1 MGPSM
6 RGRSWLRFRRMPVRA
21 RRCWRI
27 LSSFA
32 GSRSEAV
39 RRVSLNS
46 WKKMSRLS
54 GKNCSG
60 ESGSLSHS
68 QAKNSWL
75 LRMSFCSG
83 WQRRSSCSALQR
95 KSSWSGWKRR
105 SSCSEL
111 QKMSFWSEWQK
122 MRSWSEL
129 QKMSSLS
136 ALQKMSSLSGKMR
149 KSCSGWQKRSS
160 GSALQRRS
168 SLSELQKMNSL
179 SALQKRSFLSGWQT
193 LSCFRN
199 FSGPLRMTKNRHG
212 MMRMNCVSLSRK
224 SSSAGSSSSERRKP
238 YLKNSAK
245 MKMLKNFWLLCFWR
259 FRKNSWSGHRVPYL
273 RTSLLSRRWKL
284 LII

>member
-83 WQRRSSCSALQR
+83 WQRRSSCS
-95 KSSWSGWKRR
+95 
-105 SSCSEL
+105 
-111 QKMSFWSEWQK
+111 
-122 MRSWSEL
+122 EL

-160 GSALQRRS
+160 YSGWQKRSSGSALQR
-168 SLSELQKMNSL
+168 
-179 SALQKRSFLSGWQT
+179 RSFLSGWQT

-259 FRKNSWSGHRVPYL
+259 CRKNSWSGHRVPYL

>member
-1 MGPSM
+1 MAPSM

-32 GSRSEAV
+32 GSRSEDV
-39 RRVSLNS
+39 RHVSLNS

-83 WQRRSSCSALQR
+83 WQRRSSCSALQ
-95 KSSWSGWKRR
+95 
-105 SSCSEL
+105 
-111 QKMSFWSEWQK
+111 
-122 MRSWSEL
+122 
-129 QKMSSLS
+129 KMSSLS
-136 ALQKMSSLSGKMR
+136 ALQKRCSWSGKMRKPGSGWQKKSSLSGKMR

-160 GSALQRRS
+160 CFGW
-168 SLSELQKMNSL
+168 QKMS
-179 SALQKRSFLSGWQT
+179 SLSGWQT
-193 LSCFRN
+193 VNHFRN
-199 FSGPLRMTKNRHG
+199 FSGPLRMTMNRYG

-259 FRKNSWSGHRVPYL
+259 CRKNSWSGHRVPYL

>member
-1 MGPSM
+1 MSPSM
-6 RGRSWLRFRRMPVRA
+6 RGRSWSRFRRMPVRA
-21 RRCWRI
+21 RRCWRT

-39 RRVSLNS
+39 RRVYLNS

-83 WQRRSSCSALQR
+83 WQRRSSCS
-95 KSSWSGWKRR
+95 
-105 SSCSEL
+105 
-111 QKMSFWSEWQK
+111 
-122 MRSWSEL
+122 EL
-129 QKMSSLS
+129 QKMSSWS

-149 KSCSGWQKRSS
+149 KSCSGWQRMSS

-168 SLSELQKMNSL
+168 SLSGW
-179 SALQKRSFLSGWQT
+179 QKRCFLSGWQT
-193 LSCFRN
+193 LNHFRN

-212 MMRMNCVSLSRK
+212 MKRMNCASLSRK

-259 FRKNSWSGHRVPYL
+259 CRKNSWSGHRVPYL

>member
-6 RGRSWLRFRRMPVRA
+6 RGRSWLRFRRMPVRV
-21 RRCWRI
+21 RRWRRI

-32 GSRSEAV
+32 GSRSEDV

-46 WKKMSRLS
+46 WKKMNRLS

-83 WQRRSSCSALQR
+83 WQRRSSCS
-95 KSSWSGWKRR
+95 
-105 SSCSEL
+105 
-111 QKMSFWSEWQK
+111 
-122 MRSWSEL
+122 EL

-160 GSALQRRS
+160 GSGKMRKPC
-168 SLSELQKMNSL
+168 SEWQKMNSL
-179 SALQKRSFLSGWQT
+179 SALQKMSSLSGWQT
-193 LSCFRN
+193 VNHFRN
-199 FSGPLRMTKNRHG
+199 FSGPLRMTKNRYG
-212 MMRMNCVSLSRK
+212 MKRMNCASLSRK

>member
-39 RRVSLNS
+39 RHVSLNS

-75 LRMSFCSG
+75 LRMSFWSALQKMSFCSG
-83 WQRRSSCSALQR
+83 WQRRSS
-95 KSSWSGWKRR
+95 W
-105 SSCSEL
+105 
-111 QKMSFWSEWQK
+111 
-122 MRSWSEL
+122 
-129 QKMSSLS
+129 S

-149 KSCSGWQKRSS
+149 KFCSGWQKRSS
-160 GSALQRRS
+160 GSGKMRKPC
-168 SLSELQKMNSL
+168 SEWQKMNSW

>member
-1 MGPSM
+1 MAPSM
-6 RGRSWLRFRRMPVRA
+6 RGRSWSRFRRMPVRV

-39 RRVSLNS
+39 RRVYPNS

-75 LRMSFCSG
+75 LRMS
-83 WQRRSSCSALQR
+83 
-95 KSSWSGWKRR
+95 SWSGWQRR

-111 QKMSFWSEWQK
+111 QKMSFWS
-122 MRSWSEL
+122 
-129 QKMSSLS
+129 
-136 ALQKMSSLSGKMR
+136 ALQRRS
-149 KSCSGWQKRSS
+149 SCSGWQKRSS

-168 SLSELQKMNSL
+168 SLS
-179 SALQKRSFLSGWQT
+179 GWQT
-193 LSCFRN
+193 LSCLRN
-199 FSGPLRMTKNRHG
+199 FSGPLRMMMNRHG
-212 MMRMNCVSLSRK
+212 MKRMNCASLFRK

-259 FRKNSWSGHRVPYL
+259 CRKNSWSGHRVPYL

>member
-6 RGRSWLRFRRMPVRA
+6 RGRSWSRFRRMPVRA

-83 WQRRSSCSALQR
+83 WQRRS
-95 KSSWSGWKRR
+95 
-105 SSCSEL
+105 
-111 QKMSFWSEWQK
+111 FWSEWK
-122 MRSWSEL
+122 
-129 QKMSSLS
+129 KMSSW
-136 ALQKMSSLSGKMR
+136 SGKMR

-160 GSALQRRS
+160 YSGWQKRSSGSALQR
-168 SLSELQKMNSL
+168 
-179 SALQKRSFLSGWQT
+179 RSFLSGWQT

>member
-6 RGRSWLRFRRMPVRA
+6 RGRSWSRFRRMPVRA
-21 RRCWRI
+21 RRCWRT

-75 LRMSFCSG
+75 LRMSSWSG
-83 WQRRSSCSALQR
+83 WQRRSSWSALQR
-95 KSSWSGWKRR
+95 RN
-105 SSCSEL
+105 
-111 QKMSFWSEWQK
+111 
-122 MRSWSEL
+122 
-129 QKMSSLS
+129 SL
-136 ALQKMSSLSGKMR
+136 
-149 KSCSGWQKRSS
+149 SGWQKRC
-160 GSALQRRS
+160 
-168 SLSELQKMNSL
+168 
-179 SALQKRSFLSGWQT
+179 FLSGWQT

-199 FSGPLRMTKNRHG
+199 FSGPLRMTMNRYG
-212 MMRMNCVSLSRK
+212 MMRMNCASLSRK

>member
-1 MGPSM
+1 MAPSM

-39 RRVSLNS
+39 RHVSLNS

-83 WQRRSSCSALQR
+83 WQRRS
-95 KSSWSGWKRR
+95 
-105 SSCSEL
+105 
-111 QKMSFWSEWQK
+111 F
-122 MRSWSEL
+122 WSEL

-160 GSALQRRS
+160 YSGWQKRSSGSALQR
-168 SLSELQKMNSL
+168 
-179 SALQKRSFLSGWQT
+179 RSFLSGWQT

>member
-1 MGPSM
+1 MAPSM

-32 GSRSEAV
+32 GSRSEDV

-83 WQRRSSCSALQR
+83 WQRRSSCS
-95 KSSWSGWKRR
+95 
-105 SSCSEL
+105 
-111 QKMSFWSEWQK
+111 
-122 MRSWSEL
+122 EL

-160 GSALQRRS
+160 YSGWQKRSSGSALQR
-168 SLSELQKMNSL
+168 
-179 SALQKRSFLSGWQT
+179 RSFLSGWQT

>member
-1 MGPSM
+1 MAPSM

-75 LRMSFCSG
+75 LRMS
-83 WQRRSSCSALQR
+83 
-95 KSSWSGWKRR
+95 SWSGW
-105 SSCSEL
+105 
-111 QKMSFWSEWQK
+111 QKMSFWSAWQK
-122 MRSWSEL
+122 MSFWSEL

-136 ALQKMSSLSGKMR
+136 ELQKMSSLSGKMR

-160 GSALQRRS
+160 YSGWQKRSSGSALQR
-168 SLSELQKMNSL
+168 
-179 SALQKRSFLSGWQT
+179 RSFLSGWQT

-199 FSGPLRMTKNRHG
+199 FSGPLRMMMNRYG
-212 MMRMNCVSLSRK
+212 MKRMRKNCVSLSRK
-224 SSSAGSSSSERRKP
+224 SSSAGSSSSERREP

>member
-1 MGPSM
+1 MGPLM

-83 WQRRSSCSALQR
+83 WQRRSSCS
-95 KSSWSGWKRR
+95 
-105 SSCSEL
+105 
-111 QKMSFWSEWQK
+111 
-122 MRSWSEL
+122 EL

-168 SLSELQKMNSL
+168 SLS
-179 SALQKRSFLSGWQT
+179 GWQT

-199 FSGPLRMTKNRHG
+199 FSGPLRTMKNRHG
-212 MMRMNCVSLSRK
+212 MKRMNCASLFRK

>member
-32 GSRSEAV
+32 GSRSEDV

-83 WQRRSSCSALQR
+83 WQRRSS
-95 KSSWSGWKRR
+95 
-105 SSCSEL
+105 
-111 QKMSFWSEWQK
+111 
-122 MRSWSEL
+122 
-129 QKMSSLS
+129 LS

-149 KSCSGWQKRSS
+149 KSCSALQKMSSWSGKMRKPGSGW
-160 GSALQRRS
+160 QRRS
-168 SLSELQKMNSL
+168 SWSGWQRKSSWSALQKMNSW
-179 SALQKRSFLSGWQT
+179 SGWQT
-193 LSCFRN
+193 VNHFRN
-199 FSGPLRMTKNRHG
+199 FSGPLRMMMNRYG
-212 MMRMNCVSLSRK
+212 MKRMNCVSLSRK

>member
-1 MGPSM
+1 MAPSM

-39 RRVSLNS
+39 RHVSLNS

-83 WQRRSSCSALQR
+83 WQRRS
-95 KSSWSGWKRR
+95 
-105 SSCSEL
+105 
-111 QKMSFWSEWQK
+111 FWSE
-122 MRSWSEL
+122 
-129 QKMSSLS
+129 
-136 ALQKMSSLSGKMR
+136 LQKMSSLSGKMR

-160 GSALQRRS
+160 YSGWQKRSSGSALQR
-168 SLSELQKMNSL
+168 
-179 SALQKRSFLSGWQT
+179 RSFLSGWQT

>member
-1 MGPSM
+1 MAPSM

-39 RRVSLNS
+39 RHVSLNS

-83 WQRRSSCSALQR
+83 WQRRSSCS
-95 KSSWSGWKRR
+95 
-105 SSCSEL
+105 
-111 QKMSFWSEWQK
+111 
-122 MRSWSEL
+122 EL

-160 GSALQRRS
+160 YSGWQKRSSGSALQR
-168 SLSELQKMNSL
+168 
-179 SALQKRSFLSGWQT
+179 RSFLSGWQT

-259 FRKNSWSGHRVPYL
+259 FRKTSWSGHRVPYL
-273 RTSLLSRRWKL
+273 RTSSLSRRRKL

>member
-1 MGPSM
+1 MAPSM

-83 WQRRSSCSALQR
+83 WQRRSSCS
-95 KSSWSGWKRR
+95 
-105 SSCSEL
+105 E
-111 QKMSFWSEWQK
+111 
-122 MRSWSEL
+122 
-129 QKMSSLS
+129 
-136 ALQKMSSLSGKMR
+136 LQKMSSLSGKMR

-160 GSALQRRS
+160 GSGKMRKPGSGWQRRS
-168 SLSELQKMNSL
+168 SWSGWQRKNS
-179 SALQKRSFLSGWQT
+179 LSGWQT
-193 LSCFRN
+193 LNHFRN

-212 MMRMNCVSLSRK
+212 MKRMRKNCVSLSRK

>member
-1 MGPSM
+1 MAPSM

-21 RRCWRI
+21 RRWRRTW
-27 LSSFA
+27 SSFA

-75 LRMSFCSG
+75 LRMS
-83 WQRRSSCSALQR
+83 
-95 KSSWSGWKRR
+95 SWSGW
-105 SSCSEL
+105 
-111 QKMSFWSEWQK
+111 QKMSFWSE
-122 MRSWSEL
+122 
-129 QKMSSLS
+129 
-136 ALQKMSSLSGKMR
+136 LQKMSSLSGKMR

-160 GSALQRRS
+160 YSGWQKRSSGSALQR
-168 SLSELQKMNSL
+168 
-179 SALQKRSFLSGWQT
+179 RSFLSGWQT

-212 MMRMNCVSLSRK
+212 MKRMNCASLFRK

>member
-6 RGRSWLRFRRMPVRA
+6 RGRSWSRFRRMPVRA

-39 RRVSLNS
+39 RHVSLNS

-83 WQRRSSCSALQR
+83 WQRRSSCS
-95 KSSWSGWKRR
+95 
-105 SSCSEL
+105 
-111 QKMSFWSEWQK
+111 
-122 MRSWSEL
+122 EL

-136 ALQKMSSLSGKMR
+136 
-149 KSCSGWQKRSS
+149 GWQKRC
-160 GSALQRRS
+160 
-168 SLSELQKMNSL
+168 
-179 SALQKRSFLSGWQT
+179 FLSGWQT

>member
-1 MGPSM
+1 MAPSM

-32 GSRSEAV
+32 GSRSEDV

-75 LRMSFCSG
+75 LRMSFWSG
-83 WQRRSSCSALQR
+83 WQRRSS
-95 KSSWSGWKRR
+95 W
-105 SSCSEL
+105 
-111 QKMSFWSEWQK
+111 
-122 MRSWSEL
+122 
-129 QKMSSLS
+129 S

-149 KSCSGWQKRSS
+149 KSCS
-160 GSALQRRS
+160 A
-168 SLSELQKMNSL
+168 LQKMSSWSGWKRKNSL
-179 SALQKRSFLSGWQT
+179 SGWKT
-193 LSCFRN
+193 LNHFRN

-212 MMRMNCVSLSRK
+212 MKRMNCASLFRK
-224 SSSAGSSSSERRKP
+224 SSSAG
-238 YLKNSAK
+238 
-245 MKMLKNFWLLCFWR
+245 
-259 FRKNSWSGHRVPYL
+259 
-273 RTSLLSRRWKL
+273 
-284 LII
+284 

>member
-6 RGRSWLRFRRMPVRA
+6 RGRSWSRFRRMPVRA
-21 RRCWRI
+21 RRWRRT

-83 WQRRSSCSALQR
+83 WQRRSS
-95 KSSWSGWKRR
+95 
-105 SSCSEL
+105 
-111 QKMSFWSEWQK
+111 
-122 MRSWSEL
+122 WSEL

-168 SLSELQKMNSL
+168 SLSGW
-179 SALQKRSFLSGWQT
+179 QKRCFLSGWQT

-199 FSGPLRMTKNRHG
+199 FSGPLRMMMNRHG
-212 MMRMNCVSLSRK
+212 MTRMNCASLFRK
-224 SSSAGSSSSERRKP
+224 SSSAGSSSSEKRKP

>member
-32 GSRSEAV
+32 GSRSEDV

-68 QAKNSWL
+68 QAKNSGL

-83 WQRRSSCSALQR
+83 WQRRSSCS
-95 KSSWSGWKRR
+95 
-105 SSCSEL
+105 E
-111 QKMSFWSEWQK
+111 
-122 MRSWSEL
+122 
-129 QKMSSLS
+129 
-136 ALQKMSSLSGKMR
+136 LQKMSSLSGKMR

-160 GSALQRRS
+160 GSG
-168 SLSELQKMNSL
+168 KMR
-179 SALQKRSFLSGWQT
+179 KPGSGWQKKNSWSGQQT
-193 LSCFRN
+193 VNHFRN

-212 MMRMNCVSLSRK
+212 MMRMNCASLFRK

-238 YLKNSAK
+238 CLKNSAK

>member
-39 RRVSLNS
+39 RHVSLNS

-83 WQRRSSCSALQR
+83 WQRRS
-95 KSSWSGWKRR
+95 
-105 SSCSEL
+105 
-111 QKMSFWSEWQK
+111 F
-122 MRSWSEL
+122 WSEL

-168 SLSELQKMNSL
+168 SLSGW
-179 SALQKRSFLSGWQT
+179 QKRCFLSGWQT

>member
-1 MGPSM
+1 MAPSM
-6 RGRSWLRFRRMPVRA
+6 RGRSWLRFRRMPVRV
-21 RRCWRI
+21 RRWRRI

-83 WQRRSSCSALQR
+83 WQRRSSCS
-95 KSSWSGWKRR
+95 
-105 SSCSEL
+105 
-111 QKMSFWSEWQK
+111 
-122 MRSWSEL
+122 EL

-160 GSALQRRS
+160 YSGWQKRSSGSALQR
-168 SLSELQKMNSL
+168 
-179 SALQKRSFLSGWQT
+179 RSFLSGWQT

>member
-83 WQRRSSCSALQR
+83 WQRRSS
-95 KSSWSGWKRR
+95 WSGW
-105 SSCSEL
+105 
-111 QKMSFWSEWQK
+111 
-122 MRSWSEL
+122 
-129 QKMSSLS
+129 QKMSSWS

-199 FSGPLRMTKNRHG
+199 FSGPLRMMMNRHG
-212 MMRMNCVSLSRK
+212 MTRMNCASLFRK

>member
-1 MGPSM
+1 MAPSM

-83 WQRRSSCSALQR
+83 WQRRSSCS
-95 KSSWSGWKRR
+95 
-105 SSCSEL
+105 
-111 QKMSFWSEWQK
+111 
-122 MRSWSEL
+122 EL

-160 GSALQRRS
+160 YSGWQKRSSGSALQR
-168 SLSELQKMNSL
+168 
-179 SALQKRSFLSGWQT
+179 RSFLSGWQT

>member
-1 MGPSM
+1 M
-6 RGRSWLRFRRMPVRA
+6 RGRSWSRFRRMPVRV

-75 LRMSFCSG
+75 LRMSFCS
-83 WQRRSSCSALQR
+83 A
-95 KSSWSGWKRR
+95 
-105 SSCSEL
+105 
-111 QKMSFWSEWQK
+111 
-122 MRSWSEL
+122 L

-160 GSALQRRS
+160 LSGWQR
-168 SLSELQKMNSL
+168 KNS
-179 SALQKRSFLSGWQT
+179 LSGWQT
-193 LSCFRN
+193 VNHFRN
-199 FSGPLRMTKNRHG
+199 FSGPLRMMMNRYG
-212 MMRMNCVSLSRK
+212 MKRMRKNCVSLSRK

>member
-32 GSRSEAV
+32 GSRSEDV

-83 WQRRSSCSALQR
+83 WQRRSSCS
-95 KSSWSGWKRR
+95 
-105 SSCSEL
+105 
-111 QKMSFWSEWQK
+111 
-122 MRSWSEL
+122 EL

-168 SLSELQKMNSL
+168 SLSGW
-179 SALQKRSFLSGWQT
+179 QKRCFLSGWQT

-212 MMRMNCVSLSRK
+212 MKRMNCASLFRK

>member
-6 RGRSWLRFRRMPVRA
+6 RGRSWSRFRRMPVRA

-39 RRVSLNS
+39 RRVFLNS

-75 LRMSFCSG
+75 LRMSFWSALQKMSFCSG
-83 WQRRSSCSALQR
+83 LQKKSSWSALQR
-95 KSSWSGWKRR
+95 KSSW
-105 SSCSEL
+105 
-111 QKMSFWSEWQK
+111 
-122 MRSWSEL
+122 
-129 QKMSSLS
+129 
-136 ALQKMSSLSGKMR
+136 SGKMR

-160 GSALQRRS
+160 WSALQRR
-168 SLSELQKMNSL
+168 NSL
-179 SALQKRSFLSGWQT
+179 SGWQKRCFLSGWQT

-199 FSGPLRMTKNRHG
+199 FSGPLRTMKNRHG
-212 MMRMNCVSLSRK
+212 MKRMRKNCVSLFRK

-245 MKMLKNFWLLCFWR
+245 MKMLKNFWLLCYWR

>member
-21 RRCWRI
+21 RRWRRTW
-27 LSSFA
+27 SSFA

-46 WKKMSRLS
+46 WKKMSRPF

-68 QAKNSWL
+68 QAQNSWL

-83 WQRRSSCSALQR
+83 RQRRSS
-95 KSSWSGWKRR
+95 W
-105 SSCSEL
+105 
-111 QKMSFWSEWQK
+111 
-122 MRSWSEL
+122 
-129 QKMSSLS
+129 
-136 ALQKMSSLSGKMR
+136 
-149 KSCSGWQKRSS
+149 
-160 GSALQRRS
+160 SALQRRS
-168 SLSELQKMNSL
+168 
-179 SALQKRSFLSGWQT
+179 FWSGWQT

>member
-1 MGPSM
+1 MAPSM

-21 RRCWRI
+21 RRCWRT

-39 RRVSLNS
+39 RHVSLNS

-83 WQRRSSCSALQR
+83 WQRRSSCS
-95 KSSWSGWKRR
+95 
-105 SSCSEL
+105 EL
-111 QKMSFWSEWQK
+111 QKMSFW
-122 MRSWSEL
+122 
-129 QKMSSLS
+129 
-136 ALQKMSSLSGKMR
+136 
-149 KSCSGWQKRSS
+149 
-160 GSALQRRS
+160 SALQRRS
-168 SLSELQKMNSL
+168 SLSGW
-179 SALQKRSFLSGWQT
+179 QKRCFLSGWQT
-193 LSCFRN
+193 LNHFRN

>member
-1 MGPSM
+1 M

-21 RRCWRI
+21 RRWRRT

-83 WQRRSSCSALQR
+83 WQRRSSCS
-95 KSSWSGWKRR
+95 
-105 SSCSEL
+105 
-111 QKMSFWSEWQK
+111 
-122 MRSWSEL
+122 EL

-136 ALQKMSSLSGKMR
+136 ALQKRCSW
-149 KSCSGWQKRSS
+149 SGWQKRCS

-168 SLSELQKMNSL
+168 SLSGW
-179 SALQKRSFLSGWQT
+179 QKRCFLSGWQT

-199 FSGPLRMTKNRHG
+199 FSGPLRTMKNRHG
-212 MMRMNCVSLSRK
+212 MKRMNCASLFRK

-259 FRKNSWSGHRVPYL
+259 CRKNSWSGHRVPYL

>member
-1 MGPSM
+1 MAPSM

-32 GSRSEAV
+32 GSRSEDV

-83 WQRRSSCSALQR
+83 WQRRSSCS
-95 KSSWSGWKRR
+95 
-105 SSCSEL
+105 E
-111 QKMSFWSEWQK
+111 
-122 MRSWSEL
+122 
-129 QKMSSLS
+129 
-136 ALQKMSSLSGKMR
+136 LQKMSSLSGKMR

-168 SLSELQKMNSL
+168 SLS
-179 SALQKRSFLSGWQT
+179 ALQRRSFLSGWQT
-193 LSCFRN
+193 VNHFRN

>member
-1 MGPSM
+1 MAPSM

-21 RRCWRI
+21 RRCWRT

-83 WQRRSSCSALQR
+83 WQRRSSCSALQ
-95 KSSWSGWKRR
+95 
-105 SSCSEL
+105 
-111 QKMSFWSEWQK
+111 
-122 MRSWSEL
+122 
-129 QKMSSLS
+129 
-136 ALQKMSSLSGKMR
+136 KMSSLSGKMR

-160 GSALQRRS
+160 CFGWQKMS
-168 SLSELQKMNSL
+168 SLSGW
-179 SALQKRSFLSGWQT
+179 QKRCFLSGWQT
-193 LSCFRN
+193 VNHFRN
-199 FSGPLRMTKNRHG
+199 FSGPLRMTMNRYG

-259 FRKNSWSGHRVPYL
+259 CRKNSWSGHRVPYL

>member
-39 RRVSLNS
+39 RHVSLNS

-83 WQRRSSCSALQR
+83 WQR
-95 KSSWSGWKRR
+95 KSSW
-105 SSCSEL
+105 
-111 QKMSFWSEWQK
+111 
-122 MRSWSEL
+122 
-129 QKMSSLS
+129 
-136 ALQKMSSLSGKMR
+136 SGKMR

-160 GSALQRRS
+160 WSALQRR
-168 SLSELQKMNSL
+168 NSL
-179 SALQKRSFLSGWQT
+179 SGWQKRCFLSGWQT

-199 FSGPLRMTKNRHG
+199 FSGPLRTMKNRHG
-212 MMRMNCVSLSRK
+212 MKRMRKNCVSLFRK
-224 SSSAGSSSSERRKP
+224 SSSAG
-238 YLKNSAK
+238 
-245 MKMLKNFWLLCFWR
+245 
-259 FRKNSWSGHRVPYL
+259 
-273 RTSLLSRRWKL
+273 
-284 LII
+284 

>member
-1 MGPSM
+1 MAPSM

-21 RRCWRI
+21 RRCWRT

-83 WQRRSSCSALQR
+83 WQRRSSCS
-95 KSSWSGWKRR
+95 
-105 SSCSEL
+105 
-111 QKMSFWSEWQK
+111 
-122 MRSWSEL
+122 EL

-136 ALQKMSSLSGKMR
+136 ALQKMSSWSGKMR
-149 KSCSGWQKRSS
+149 KPGSGWQKRSS

-168 SLSELQKMNSL
+168 FLSGW
-179 SALQKRSFLSGWQT
+179 QKRSSLSGWQT

>member
-39 RRVSLNS
+39 RHVSLNS

-75 LRMSFCSG
+75 LRMS
-83 WQRRSSCSALQR
+83 
-95 KSSWSGWKRR
+95 SWSGW
-105 SSCSEL
+105 
-111 QKMSFWSEWQK
+111 QKMSSLSGW
-122 MRSWSEL
+122 

-160 GSALQRRS
+160 WSALQRR
-168 SLSELQKMNSL
+168 NSW
-179 SALQKRSFLSGWQT
+179 SGWQKRCFLSGWQT

>member
-1 MGPSM
+1 MAPSM

-32 GSRSEAV
+32 GSRSEDV

-83 WQRRSSCSALQR
+83 WQRRSSCS
-95 KSSWSGWKRR
+95 
-105 SSCSEL
+105 
-111 QKMSFWSEWQK
+111 
-122 MRSWSEL
+122 EL

-136 ALQKMSSLSGKMR
+136 ALQKMSSWSGKMR
-149 KSCSGWQKRSS
+149 KPGSGWQKRSS

-168 SLSELQKMNSL
+168 SLSGKMRKSCSEWQKMSSWSGWQRKNS
-179 SALQKRSFLSGWQT
+179 LSGWQT
-193 LSCFRN
+193 LNHFRN

-212 MMRMNCVSLSRK
+212 MKRMNCASLSRK
-224 SSSAGSSSSERRKP
+224 SSSAG
-238 YLKNSAK
+238 
-245 MKMLKNFWLLCFWR
+245 
-259 FRKNSWSGHRVPYL
+259 
-273 RTSLLSRRWKL
+273 
-284 LII
+284 

>member
-1 MGPSM
+1 MAPSM

-39 RRVSLNS
+39 RHVSLNS

-68 QAKNSWL
+68 QAKTSWL

-83 WQRRSSCSALQR
+83 WQRRSSC
-95 KSSWSGWKRR
+95 
-105 SSCSEL
+105 
-111 QKMSFWSEWQK
+111 
-122 MRSWSEL
+122 SEL

-168 SLSELQKMNSL
+168 SLSGW
-179 SALQKRSFLSGWQT
+179 QKRCFLSGWQT

>member
-83 WQRRSSCSALQR
+83 WQRRSF
-95 KSSWSGWKRR
+95 WSGW
-105 SSCSEL
+105 
-111 QKMSFWSEWQK
+111 QKMSF
-122 MRSWSEL
+122 WSEL

-160 GSALQRRS
+160 YSGWQKRSSGSALQRRS
-168 SLSELQKMNSL
+168 FLSGW
-179 SALQKRSFLSGWQT
+179 QKRCFLSGWQT

>member
-1 MGPSM
+1 MAPSM
-6 RGRSWLRFRRMPVRA
+6 RGRSWLRFRRMPVRV
-21 RRCWRI
+21 RRWRRI

-83 WQRRSSCSALQR
+83 WQRRSSCS
-95 KSSWSGWKRR
+95 
-105 SSCSEL
+105 
-111 QKMSFWSEWQK
+111 EWQK
-122 MRSWSEL
+122 M
-129 QKMSSLS
+129 
-136 ALQKMSSLSGKMR
+136 
-149 KSCSGWQKRSS
+149 SS

-168 SLSELQKMNSL
+168 SLSGWQKRCFLSGWQKRSFGSALQRRSSL
-179 SALQKRSFLSGWQT
+179 SGWQKRSFLSGWQKRSSGSGWQT

-199 FSGPLRMTKNRHG
+199 FSGPLRTMKNRHG
-212 MMRMNCVSLSRK
+212 MKRMNCASLFRK